1 MMPKIYAQIVD
12 VYGAMLDRSTPGVMP
27 GGPPVYRG
35 FTTHLVEE
43 LGYGIP
49 HYTVIMRRLRSMG
62 CIHQLVAGGRSVQ
75 SEWELLT
82 EPTPE
87 LFSQHTGRQ
96 HNKSAELE
104 ARVEALEARLDM
116 QEEQAS

>member
-12 VYGAMLDRSTPGVMP
+12 VYGAMLERSTPGD
-27 GGPPVYRG
+27 PPVYKG

-49 HYTVIMRRLRSMG
+49 HYTVIMRRLKSMG
-62 CIHQLVAGGRSVQ
+62 CINQLVAGGRSVQ

-82 EPTPE
+82 EPTPQ

-96 HNKSAELE
+96 ENKSADLE
-104 ARVEALEARLDM
+104 RRLEVVEARLDEM
-116 QEEQAS
+116 REEAS